1 MTERRNKTTP
11 HGTIAAPN
19 CSKCGLLADELEQV
33 ADSSVRFNRVAERL
47 FRKHAVPVLTPHF
60 FPLDEPALF
69 EILNDALNSALRDA
83 NRDRNLS
90 KHELRIRV
98 QYCQDVCMIG
108 QERPASRGV
117 G

>member
-1 MTERRNKTTP
+1 M
-11 HGTIAAPN
+11 
-19 CSKCGLLADELEQV
+19 
-33 ADSSVRFNRVAERL
+33 RFNGVAERL
-47 FRKHAVPVLTPHF
+47 LRKHVVPVLTAHF
-60 FPLDEPALF
+60 FPLNEPAHF
-69 EILNDALNSALRDA
+69 EILNDTLNSALRDA
-83 NRDRNLS
+83 NRDGNLS